1 MEKEKLN
8 EKIKRLANKTFRKVK
23 RIETV
28 YHNHKY
34 EITFHK
40 AWFWWQ
46 NKFSIRGYIKNI
58 YTNHWEVKYIC
69 KSGSKIYCLGNGSG
83 IIYGFF
89 PRRKMKKQLL
99 ASARYWERFVKEE

>member
-1 MEKEKLN
+1 MEKENLN
-8 EKIKRLANKTFRKVK
+8 EKIKRLANKTLRKVK

-46 NKFSIRGYIKNI
+46 DKFSIRGYIKNI

-69 KSGSKIYCLGNGSG
+69 KSGSKIYCLGIGNDLL
-83 IIYGFF
+83 
-89 PRRKMKKQLL
+89 RRNKLCYQKKKRKLL
-99 ASARYWERFVKEE
+99 N